1 LRPKVIKAR
10 RWVLSLG
17 RSRKE
22 REFCIVRKDVL
33 RTAMERLAYKIMA
46 ILKAEFEGY
55 AFG

>member
-22 REFCIVRKDVL
+22 QEFGFVRKGDL